1 VYVILYKITFLLTY
15 LFTMKGNIMDKKI
28 LLGGAAALM
37 LVGNMYATPANAA
50 IDLSISGEAE
60 VSAIMGDVCS
70 NGNAANDTA
79 EVSLGVDGIAAIT
92 ALNTDIAITEATSD
106 NVAATADTTIS
117 YDDNGCG
124 SANEDNPVL
133 GTDAKFEIAASGT
146 LANGLSIDYSNS
158 AALDDYA
165 ITFGGAFGSLTV
177 KPGVSAI
184 DEAMVGDT
192 SGADV
197 TGNDMG
203 GHVLATDGS
212 AGNALL
218 YTAPSMGSLDFM
230 LSYAPNS
237 EDSGLDDS
245 EYADT
250 FGIAAV
256 FNADMITM
264 SAGFENASSDE
275 TCGPVDYEFADG
287 TTTYTASGAQTG
299 LTIVAQAA
307 LTIQA
312 DDASGNTGGTDQAAG
327 AVAAQAAGAT
337 ATIAASTAAVEMTAD
352 DLFDIVYGRDLCG
365 DQSLVAVGAEMSAGD
380 FTLSAAYSAIDTD
393 EADRTTT
400 SVGIGTSLGDY
411 SLAAGWANTVH
422 EYQASLEDE
431 QTVLDVTL
439 ETALGDGVDLALTFS
454 QNDMS
459 KASQANGGEGDT
471 NNYRAGMTVT
481 VGF

>member
-1 VYVILYKITFLLTY
+1 
-15 LFTMKGNIMDKKI
+15 MDKKI

-70 NGNAANDTA
+70 NGNAADDTA
-79 EVSLGVDGIAAIT
+79 EVALGVDGIAAIT

-106 NVAATADTTIS
+106 NVAATTDTTIT

-124 SANEDNPVL
+124 GANEDNPVL

-146 LANGLSIDYSNS
+146 LANGLTIDYSNS
-158 AALDDYA
+158 AALDDYS

-197 TGNDMG
+197 TGNDFG

-237 EDSGLDDS
+237 DDSGLDDS

-256 FNADMITM
+256 FNADMVTM

-275 TCGPVDYEFADG
+275 TCGPVDYEFADF
-287 TTTYTASGAQTG
+287 TTTYEPTGAQTG
-299 LTIVAQAA
+299 LTI
-307 LTIQA
+307 QA
-312 DDASGNTGGTDQAAG
+312 DDVSDNTGGTDQAAG
-327 AVAAQAAGAT
+327 AT
-337 ATIAASTAAVEMTAD
+337 ATIAATNTAVSMTAD

-365 DQSLVAVGAEMSAGD
+365 DQALMAVGAEMAAGD
-380 FTLSAAYSAIDTD
+380 FTISAAYSSLDTD
-393 EADRTTT
+393 EADRVTT

-422 EYQASLEDE
+422 SYQASLEDE
-431 QTVLDVTL
+431 QTVMDVTL